1 MRVLFVLLTCFTFLH
16 RSVSAQQVIV
26 GAEHTVDYLPLLQEK
41 RVGLVINQTSV
52 IGNTHLV
59 DSLKNSSVKLVTI
72 FAPEHG
78 FRGTADA
85 GAHIKNSKDEKSGL
99 PIVSLYGSKH
109 TPDSADLNN
118 IDIIIFDIQD
128 VGCRFYTFISTLH
141 YVMEACA
148 KNKVQLIVLDRPN
161 PNGHYVDG
169 PVLEEKFK
177 SFVGVDKI
185 PIFHGLTIGE
195 YAQMVKGEKWI
206 ADSDSLNMM
215 IIKCSNYNH
224 KTAYKLPVKPSPN
237 LPNAKAIELYP
248 SLCLFEGTNISVGR
262 GTNFPFQII
271 GSPYFD
277 STKTKFSFVPKSKA
291 GATNPF
297 MLNKKCYGFDLRK
310 KNPKGL
316 NLSYVMSMYQ
326 GFADK
331 SKFFLTNGF
340 FDKLAGTD
348 KLRLQIIKGVS
359 EHEIRKSWEADL
371 EQYKIMR
378 KKYLLYED

>member
-1 MRVLFVLLTCFTFLH
+1 MRVLFVLLLCFPFLTTIL
-16 RSVSAQQVIV
+16 AQQISV
-26 GAEHTVDYLPLLQEK
+26 GAEQTDTYLPLLKNK
-41 RVGLVINQTSV
+41 RVGLVINQTSTISDV
-52 IGNTHLV
+52 HLV
-59 DSLKNSSVKLVTI
+59 DTLKKCGINLSVI

-99 PIVSLYGSKH
+99 PIISLYGNKH
-109 TPDSADLNN
+109 APDSTDLRN
-118 IDIIIFDIQD
+118 IDVIIFDIQD

-148 KNKVQLIVLDRPN
+148 KNKVQLIVFDRPN
-161 PNGHYVDG
+161 PNGHYIDG
-169 PVLEEKFK
+169 PMLEKKFK
-177 SFVGVDKI
+177 SFVGVAPI
-185 PIFHGLTIGE
+185 PIVHGLTIGE

-206 ADSDSLNMM
+206 ENADSLNLT

-248 SLCLFEGTNISVGR
+248 SLCFFEGTNVSVGR

-310 KNPKGL
+310 KNSKGF
-316 NLSYVMSMYQ
+316 NLSYLINMYK
-326 GFADK
+326 GFSDK
-331 SKFFLTNGF
+331 SKFFLSNGF

-348 KLRLQIIKGVS
+348 KLRLQIVAGIS
-359 EHEIRKSWEADL
+359 EEEIRKNWEADV

>member
-1 MRVLFVLLTCFTFLH
+1 
-16 RSVSAQQVIV
+16 
-26 GAEHTVDYLPLLQEK
+26 
-41 RVGLVINQTSV
+41 
-52 IGNTHLV
+52 
-59 DSLKNSSVKLVTI
+59 
-72 FAPEHG
+72 
-78 FRGTADA
+78 
-85 GAHIKNSKDEKSGL
+85 
-99 PIVSLYGSKH
+99 
-109 TPDSADLNN
+109 
-118 IDIIIFDIQD
+118 
-128 VGCRFYTFISTLH
+128 
-141 YVMEACA
+141 
-148 KNKVQLIVLDRPN
+148 VLDRPN

-177 SFVGVDKI
+177 SFVGVDPM
-185 PIFHGLTIGE
+185 PIVHGLTIGE
-195 YAQMVKGEKWI
+195 YAKMVKGEKWI
-206 ADSDSLNMM
+206 ADSDSLNLT

-248 SLCLFEGTNISVGR
+248 SLCLFEGTNVSVGR

-310 KNPKGL
+310 KNPKGF
-316 NLSYVMSMYQ
+316 NLSHLMNMYQ
-326 GFADK
+326 GFADN

-348 KLRLQIIKGVS
+348 KLQLQIIAGVS

-371 EQYKIMR
+371 EQYNIMR
-378 KKYLLYED
+378 KKYLLYEE